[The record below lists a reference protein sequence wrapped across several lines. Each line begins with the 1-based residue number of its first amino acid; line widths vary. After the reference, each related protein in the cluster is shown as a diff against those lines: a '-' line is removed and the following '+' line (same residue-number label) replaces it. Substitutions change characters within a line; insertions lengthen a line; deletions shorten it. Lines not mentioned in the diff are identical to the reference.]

1 MKTYLNIIL
10 LSSFIS
16 FSAMSSSV
24 EGLTVT
30 THSNTQGMMEH
41 SGMMATKGTT
51 NKQVEMREMSALMQ
65 EIVNEDD
72 VETRQ
77 VLMAEHMKKMQEH
90 MHTMRKFMPMDK
102 GEDNNRE
109 MPMTERMKKMEGRV
123 DMMQILMDQM
133 ITHSAQQEM
142 KPKQLH
148 KVN

>member
-1 MKTYLNIIL
+1 MKTYLNIML

-16 FSAMSSSV
+16 FSAVSSPV

-41 SGMMATKGTT
+41 REMMATEGAM
-51 NKQVEMREMSALMQ
+51 NKQGKMREMSAVMQ
-65 EIVNEDD
+65 DIVNEEN

-90 MHTMRKFMPMDK
+90 MHAMRKFMPMDK
-102 GEDNNRE
+102 EEDNNRE
-109 MPMTERMKKMEGRV
+109 MPMIERMKKMEGRV

-148 KVN
+148 QVN